1 MPLIAIYHKKCL
13 DSCLTL
19 LRSNEKRLRTL
30 VQQLNTKTIII
41 DDTLSQYVENI
52 NTKAE
57 FKDLGY
63 DIEY

>member
-1 MPLIAIYHKKCL
+1 
-13 DSCLTL
+13 